1 MSGHVNAEQE
11 NIIWS
16 ETVTMRDF
24 LVKPTKWLW
33 TICTLSLYLIFVFV
47 SRISKSYTLTDE
59 RLTIREGILSKKV
72 DEIELFRIKD
82 SKVSQTFLERLVG
95 IGTITV
101 ISGDKTGNLIIEPI
115 TSPMKKREELR
126 RLANAARD
134 KRGVRTI
141 EQD

>member
-1 MSGHVNAEQE
+1 MSEHVNPEQE

-16 ETVTMRDF
+16 ESVTMRDF
-24 LVKPTKWLW
+24 WVKPTKWLW
-33 TICTLSLYLIFVFV
+33 TICTVSLYFIFVFL
-47 SRISKSYTLTDE
+47 SRSSKSYTLTNE
-59 RLTIREGILSKKV
+59 RLTIKEGILSKKV

-82 SKVSQTFLERLVG
+82 SKVSQTALERLVG

-115 TSPMKKREELR
+115 TSPVKKREDLR